1 MLFIIFKFTVTLNS
15 VHCFINASSIVKL
28 SSLLVE
34 TTSGS
39 GVASFLWTKGFNYVH
54 TTFVIAGTE

>member
-1 MLFIIFKFTVTLNS
+1 MLFIIFMFTVTLNS

-39 GVASFLWTKGFNYVH
+39 GFASFFMDEGF
-54 TTFVIAGTE
+54 